1 MESNNKNQPRTVRQ
15 SDAPSVFPQGLFRD
29 EVFDRFRR
37 SPWQPPLLSKPISG
51 LTLAVSSLLVTLTM
65 VIFAGNFSFAQK
77 QTATGYLTPVQG
89 WISVS
94 AQSTA
99 VILECKVSEG
109 DLVQRGQVLFEL
121 NSNQGLGEG
130 ISVGSKLLEDIAVRR
145 GLLNTQLA
153 TLKAQYENDRAL
165 ETSQL
170 KALMDQMSH
179 FRSEIESH
187 TRRLEIAENEH
198 AKGRSLVAQDILS
211 DTDLLRLADGVEARR
226 ATVLASKRELTSA
239 QSMHESSQRKL
250 THLELDRKEREA
262 EIQDRLLAL
271 AMEES
276 IIRAREEAKVLAPK
290 RGRIASIGVEEGDW
304 VTAGDRLLDI
314 LPSEGQLKV
323 RMIVDAAAVGDVE
336 IGQEARVYLDAFPY
350 EQYGVQLG
358 RISSISETSLDID
371 DSFVGT
377 QISGQT
383 RAKAFQVDVEFPEGF
398 SLEES
403 ERRALRPGMTV
414 SVDVIRD
421 YGTLID
427 WALRPFRRTIKR
439 I

>member
-1 MESNNKNQPRTVRQ
+1 M
-15 SDAPSVFPQGLFRD
+15 
-29 EVFDRFRR
+29 
-37 SPWQPPLLSKPISG
+37 
-51 LTLAVSSLLVTLTM
+51 VTLTM

-77 QTATGYLTPVQG
+77 QTAAGYLMPVQG

-99 VILECKVSEG
+99 VILDRKVSEG
-109 DLVQRGQVLFEL
+109 DLVEQGQVLFEL
-121 NSNQGLGEG
+121 NSSQGLSEG

-145 GLLNTQLA
+145 GLLNFQLS
-153 TLKAQYENDRAL
+153 TLQAQYENDRAL

-170 KALMDQMSH
+170 TALTDQMNH
-179 FRSEIESH
+179 FRSEINSH
-187 TRRLEIAENEH
+187 TRRLEIANKEYE
-198 AKGRSLVAQDILS
+198 KGRSLVVQGVLS

-226 ATVLASKRELTSA
+226 VIVLASKRELASA
-239 QSMHESSQRKL
+239 QSIYDN
-250 THLELDRKEREA
+250 THRRLADLELERQERDA

-271 AMEES
+271 AMEEAQ
-276 IIRAREEAKVLAPK
+276 IRAREKAKVLAP
-290 RGRIASIGVEEGDW
+290 RSGRIASIGVEEGDW

-323 RMIVDAAAVGDVE
+323 RMIVDAAAVGAVE

-350 EQYGVQLG
+350 ERYGIQLG
-358 RISSISETSLDID
+358 LVSSVSETSLDID
-371 DSFVGT
+371 DTFVVART
-377 QISGQT
+377 SGQT

-398 SLEES
+398 SLGEA

-427 WALRPFRRTIKR
+427 WALKPLRRTIKR
-439 I
+439 L